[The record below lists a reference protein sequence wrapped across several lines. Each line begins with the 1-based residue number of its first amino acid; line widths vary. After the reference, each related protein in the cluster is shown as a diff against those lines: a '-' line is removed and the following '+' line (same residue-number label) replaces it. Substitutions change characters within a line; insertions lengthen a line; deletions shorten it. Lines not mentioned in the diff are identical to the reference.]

1 MVTLWP
7 IIRGGRARSTKHEL
21 RAEIL
26 PGPRQQG
33 LCYAVTS
40 GFYPVNCELPDCG
53 LLNGKGLGDDKSSPI
68 KKKKSTLRKF
78 DIYCI
83 YIPTLKNHKGIHR
96 NVLRTLCAELWPLHI
111 YMWKPFKMQLYEVGQ
126 KVRCGFSIMC
136 YGKKWTNFLANP
148 MFSGKA
154 FKELN

>member
-68 KKKKSTLRKF
+68 KKKKIYAEKVWHILYLYPYLEEPQRHSQKRPQNAMCWTVAPPYLYVEALQNAIVWGRPKSSLRFFYHVLWEKMNELF
-78 DIYCI
+78 GQ
-83 YIPTLKNHKGIHR
+83 P
-96 NVLRTLCAELWPLHI
+96 NV
-111 YMWKPFKMQLYEVGQ
+111 
-126 KVRCGFSIMC
+126 
-136 YGKKWTNFLANP
+136 
-148 MFSGKA
+148 
-154 FKELN
+154 

>member
-68 KKKKSTLRKF
+68 KKKKNLR
-78 DIYCI
+78 
-83 YIPTLKNHKGIHR
+83 
-96 NVLRTLCAELWPLHI
+96 
-111 YMWKPFKMQLYEVGQ
+111 
-126 KVRCGFSIMC
+126 
-136 YGKKWTNFLANP
+136 
-148 MFSGKA
+148 
-154 FKELN
+154 